1 MITYFNL
8 RGKFTCTWI
17 FSIFSFKI
25 VHVHVHVSQSNV
37 LYHFFKNFLQTVY
50 YFFYT
55 RLEKEQ
61 ELCFP
66 VENKNDNSCVPSP
79 DGWRRQKNCLRRQ
92 RPVKQ
97 TPSIKRRQHYIRS
110 LSITSIR
117 VKIICP
123 CKLVVLIM
131 LMLCTL
137 WKATVR
143 ISSLL
148 QHCSIIP

>member
-1 MITYFNL
+1 MASSHALEYLAYLVSKLCMYMYMYLNQMFNIFFFL
-8 RGKFTCTWI
+8 KTFYKQFTI
-17 FSIFSFKI
+17 F
-25 VHVHVHVSQSNV
+25 
-37 LYHFFKNFLQTVY
+37 FF
-50 YFFYT
+50 T

-92 RPVKQ
+92 RSVKQ

-110 LSITSIR
+110 LLITSIR

-137 WKATVR
+137 
-143 ISSLL
+143 
-148 QHCSIIP
+148 

>member
-1 MITYFNL
+1 MASSHALEYLAYLVSKLSMYRYMYLNQMFYI
-8 RGKFTCTWI
+8 I
-17 FSIFSFKI
+17 F
-25 VHVHVHVSQSNV
+25 
-37 LYHFFKNFLQTVY
+37 LKNFLQTVY
-50 YFFYT
+50 YFFFT

-66 VENKNDNSCVPSP
+66 VENKNDYSCVPSP

-97 TPSIKRRQHYIRS
+97 TPSIKRLQHYIRS

>member
-1 MITYFNL
+1 MASSHALEYLAYLVSKLSMYRYMYLNQMFYI
-8 RGKFTCTWI
+8 I
-17 FSIFSFKI
+17 F
-25 VHVHVHVSQSNV
+25 
-37 LYHFFKNFLQTVY
+37 LKNFLQTVY
-50 YFFYT
+50 YFFFT

>member
-1 MITYFNL
+1 MASSHALEYL
-8 RGKFTCTWI
+8 AYL
-17 FSIFSFKI
+17 
-25 VHVHVHVSQSNV
+25 VSKLCMYMYMYLNQMF
-37 LYHFFKNFLQTVY
+37 YIIFFKK
-50 YFFYT
+50 FFTNSLLFFFT

-92 RPVKQ
+92 RRVKQ